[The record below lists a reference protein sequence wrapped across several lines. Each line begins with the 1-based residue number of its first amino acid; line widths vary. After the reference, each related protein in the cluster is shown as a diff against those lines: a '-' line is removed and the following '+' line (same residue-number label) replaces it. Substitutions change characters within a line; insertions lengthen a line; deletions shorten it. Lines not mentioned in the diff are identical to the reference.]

1 MGIIC
6 DKHNVE
12 MKIIKTDGLA
22 KNWTAVYQCPKGHKV
37 TIKHKDWDI
46 SIQRQIIKL
55 GTMKDMC
62 KLKPMSAW
70 AKREVKNINKEIKR
84 LNEVRKK

>member
-12 MKIIKTDGLA
+12 MKIVSCDNLA

-37 TIKHKDWDI
+37 TIKQKDWDV
-46 SIQRQIIKL
+46 
-55 GTMKDMC
+55 
-62 KLKPMSAW
+62 
-70 AKREVKNINKEIKR
+70 EKE
-84 LNEVRKK
+84 